1 MKTIKLKRLIIKDWR
16 SINLDVKFSDSET
29 TIRGRN
35 GIGKSSI
42 FHAWSWLLTSYTDT
56 DNPKNTNLFD
66 ATREITPDTPE
77 ASVEAFVSIDGFEYR
92 LKKTAQPS
100 FIRDRESGEL
110 YKSNTDKYKTF
121 IDGLNVSATEFNNWV
136 TDNLCKIAM
145 LPFCVDG
152 LYFADLSISDRQK
165 ARGVLDNIVGEI
177 TDDDFKDDYT
187 LLKEAVGRY
196 SVEDFKKVR
205 KSAIKDMEDEKKK
218 LTIQISTAQENIKR
232 NLGYIEDKKAE
243 IADVERQLKELS
255 DTTDVSETLSAI
267 RDELGM
273 LTDELLDKTNTKERE
288 VAAALEEI
296 DVELRE
302 IAIKNS
308 RIEEDN
314 NLLRYNRMAA
324 NDNIAKLEQELERWE
339 TRAESYKKLCGEIK
353 MKMFDGEV
361 CAVCGQKLPA
371 EEIEKA
377 RKAFNAKKSEDLEN
391 AKKSGRECMDCVN
404 DIKDKLK
411 EQRDL
416 LASYPKTIE
425 PISTES
431 LENKKEEIKSSYV
444 IFEFTKEGRDLV
456 NKIEEKKAELEK
468 IRSSKVSPIEGKR
481 TELIEKLSTLSKEL
495 GVLEGVTPEEI
506 AKWEEE
512 RRNLSNKIASYHKDL
527 FFCEKWLNER
537 ADIISARVNTQLNG
551 FNIEMWSEL
560 KNGDRTADCVVMDAH
575 GVPYATLNTA
585 HRIKACIEIQK
596 MFCKYYGI
604 QMPIFID
611 EAAVFDSTNL
621 PHNDSQTIYLMA
633 DDSNV
638 LIVE

>member
-1 MKTIKLKRLIIKDWR
+1 MKTIKLDRLVLKNWR
-16 SINLDVKFSDSET
+16 SLNIDVAFKDDATF
-29 TIRGRN
+29 IKGRN

-42 FHAWSWLLTSYTDT
+42 FHAWSWLLTSYTDV
-56 DNPKNTNLFD
+56 DNPKNANLFD
-66 ATREITPDTPE
+66 STKEITPDTPE
-77 ASVEAFVSIDGFEYR
+77 ASVEAFISINGIEYR
-92 LKKTAQPS
+92 IKKTAQPS

-121 IDGLNVSATEFNNWV
+121 VDGLNVSATEFNSWIS
-136 TDNLCKIAM
+136 DNLCKITM
-145 LPFCVDG
+145 LPYCVDG

-165 ARGVLDNIVGEI
+165 ARGILDNIVGEI

-205 KSAIKDMEDEKKK
+205 KGAIKEMEDEKKK

-232 NLGYIEDKKAE
+232 NLGYIEEKKAE

-255 DTTDVSETLSAI
+255 DTADVRETLEAI
-267 RDELGM
+267 RNELAE
-273 LTDELLDKTNTKERE
+273 LTDELLDKNNAKERE
-288 VAAALEEI
+288 VTAALEEI
-296 DVELRE
+296 DIELRE
-302 IAIKNS
+302 IAIKNA

-324 NDNIAKLEQELERWE
+324 HDCIAKLEQELERWE
-339 TRAESYKKLCGEIK
+339 TRAENYKKICGEIK
-353 MKMFDGEV
+353 MRMFNGEV
-361 CAVCGQKLPA
+361 CAVCGQALPA
-371 EEIEKA
+371 DEIEKA
-377 RKAFNAKKSEDLEN
+377 RKAFNEKKMEDLEA
-391 AKKSGRECMDCVN
+391 AKKSGRECMDCVS

-411 EQRDL
+411 EWRDL

-425 PISTES
+425 PISTEP
-431 LENKKEEIKSSYV
+431 LKNKKEEIKSSYV
-444 IFEFTKEGRDLV
+444 IFEFTKEGRELV
-456 NKIEEKKAELEK
+456 DKIEEKKAELEK
-468 IRSSKVSPIEGKR
+468 VRSSKFSPIEGKR
-481 TELIEKLSTLSKEL
+481 TELIERLSTLSKEL

-575 GVPYATLNTA
+575 GIPYATLNTA

-596 MFCKYYGI
+596 MFCKHYGI

-621 PHNDSQTIYLMA
+621 PRNEWQTIYLMA
-633 DDSNV
+633 SDNNTLVID
-638 LIVE
+638 